1 MTEYKVR
8 VDLEDGRKYVQSYG
22 PLNDED
28 ELISLILYANT
39 EGNDSCDCNKR
50 IYLADEEDTDTPDEN
65 PCGDS
70 LKIKHITLIRPD
82 MTEETLL

>member
-8 VDLEDGRKYVQSYG
+8 IELEDGRHYRQAYDSMDDE
-22 PLNDED
+22 ND
-28 ELISLILYANT
+28 LIGHIIYANT
-39 EGNDSCDCNKR
+39 EGNYACDCNKR
-50 IYLADEEDTDTPDEN
+50 LFIADEEDTDTPDEN